1 MTSPSDNQDKAAKA
15 QRAHRLEV
23 LDSIFRAVPTGIGL
37 VRNRVIVQANDRLC
51 EMVGYAPDEL
61 LNQNA
66 RMLYPTRE
74 EFEWVGRE
82 KYDQIS
88 RMGTGTVETRWQRKD
103 GRIID
108 VLLSST
114 PLDLGDMARGVTFT
128 ALDITARKQAE
139 KTVATQKSYLS
150 ILHDITLELL
160 NRRNLDD
167 LLQALV
173 VGATRLTG
181 TGDGFAYI
189 IDDETGELVVRAVC
203 GHSFRNFKGF
213 RLKPGQ
219 GLAGRV
225 WQSGRT
231 LEIEDYRNWE
241 GRMPNGFLD
250 DLGAAICLPIKLR
263 QEVLGVLGLGHFDS
277 DRQFGPLERE
287 ALERLTD
294 LAALGL
300 DNARLNDSL
309 QGELADKKNAEST
322 LRRYEQMVTS
332 STDYMALLDR
342 DYIHR
347 EVNAAYR
354 AAVGRPRSEIIGRSA
369 AEIYGREMFAKHYHS
384 KVDRCLG
391 GEEIH
396 DKGWYDTPG
405 LGRRYIDTFYYPS
418 RGRDGDISGV
428 VIVGRDLTHLKKLED
443 QFLQSQRME
452 AVGTLAGGI
461 AHDFNN
467 LLMGIQGRASL
478 MATEIDAGD
487 PLQEHVEAIESYVRS
502 AADLT
507 SQLLG
512 FAQGGKYEISPT
524 DLNDLIR
531 NHNRMFSRTRK
542 ELTVQGT
549 YARDLPAVEVDRG
562 QIKQVL
568 LNIYLNAWQAMPE
581 GGAIYVETAEVTLD
595 EEDLTMADLRPGRY
609 AMISVKDTGVG
620 MDDAVRQR
628 VFEPF
633 FTTRPMGHGTG
644 LGLASAYGIVKNH
657 GGAVD
662 VSSEKGHGSAFR
674 IYLPAT
680 RRPAKAKAPTDIRM
694 QPGAGTVMLVDDEK
708 MIIEVATAM
717 LEKLGYDVLAAAD
730 GESALALYRKE
741 HARIDL
747 VVLDM
752 VMPGMG
758 GGETF
763 DRLKAFDPGVK
774 VLLSSGYSL
783 DGQATEIIRRGCI
796 GFIQKPFSLAQLS
809 EKLKNAA
816 A

>member
-1 MTSPSDNQDKAAKA
+1 MKSQSDNRDSAAKA
-15 QRAHRLEV
+15 QRTHRLEV

-37 VRNRVIVQANDRLC
+37 VKNRVIVQANDRLC
-51 EMVGYAPDEL
+51 EMIGYTADEL
-61 LNQNA
+61 LNQSA
-66 RMLYPTRE
+66 RMLYPTQE
-74 EFEWVGRE
+74 DYEWVGRE
-82 KYDQIS
+82 KYEQIS
-88 RMGTGTVETRWQRKD
+88 RMGTGTVETRWQHKD

-114 PLDLGDMARGVTFT
+114 PLDLDDLTIGVTFT

-139 KTVATQKSYLS
+139 KTIATQKSYLS

-181 TGDGFAYI
+181 TDDGFAYI

-203 GHSFRNFKGF
+203 GHSFRHFKGF

-231 LEIEDYRNWE
+231 LEIRDYRDWE

-263 QEVLGVLGLGHFDS
+263 QEVLGVLGLGHFGS
-277 DRQFGPLERE
+277 DQQFGPLERE
-287 ALERLTD
+287 ALERLAD

-300 DNARLNDSL
+300 ENARLNDSL
-309 QGELADKKNAEST
+309 QKELADRKTAENV

-347 EVNAAYR
+347 EINAAYR
-354 AAVGRPRSEIIGRSA
+354 EAVGRARSEIIGHTA
-369 AEIYGREMFAKHYHS
+369 ADIYGREMFANHYRS
-384 KVDRCLG
+384 KVDRCLA

-396 DKGWYDTPG
+396 VKGWYDTPG

-418 RGRDGDISGV
+418 RGRDGNISGV

-478 MATEIDAGD
+478 MATEIEAGD
-487 PLQEHVEAIESYVRS
+487 PFQEHVEAIESYVRS

-512 FAQGGKYEISPT
+512 FAQGGKYEIRPT

-542 ELTVQGT
+542 ELTVKGT

-568 LNIYLNAWQAMPE
+568 LNIYLNAWQAMPD
-581 GGAIYVETAEVTLD
+581 GGTIYVETAEVRLAEGEAAAT
-595 EEDLTMADLRPGRY
+595 DLRPGRY
-609 AMISVKDTGVG
+609 ATISVRDTGVG
-620 MDDAVRQR
+620 MDEAVRQR

-657 GGAVD
+657 GGAID
-662 VSSEKGHGSAFR
+662 VHSEKGHGTAFR
-674 IYLPAT
+674 IYLPAS
-680 RRPAKAKAPTDIRM
+680 RRTAEAMAPTADRM
-694 QPGAGTVMLVDDEK
+694 RPGTGLVMLVDDEA
-708 MIIEVATAM
+708 MIIEVGTAM
-717 LEKLGYDVLAAAD
+717 LKKLGYDVLAAAD
-730 GESALALYRKE
+730 GISALDLYKKE
-741 HARIDL
+741 KARIDL
-747 VVLDM
+747 VILDM

-758 GGETF
+758 GGDTF
-763 DRLKAFDPGVK
+763 DRLKTFDPDVK

-783 DGQATEIIRRGCI
+783 DGQATEIMHRGCI

-809 EKLKNAA
+809 DKLKKAVG
-816 A
+816 